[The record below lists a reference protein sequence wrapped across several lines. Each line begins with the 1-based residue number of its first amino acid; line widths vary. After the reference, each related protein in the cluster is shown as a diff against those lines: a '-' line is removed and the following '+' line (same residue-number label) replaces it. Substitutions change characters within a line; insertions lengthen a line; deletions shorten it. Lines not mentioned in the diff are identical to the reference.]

1 MIKDLSFEQEKKLA
15 NSLYYGGG
23 VTQKYIEGG
32 SLIPQGG
39 VDFNAGPKDL
49 QSSARTGNISGGTRD
64 ERKEARGEREPGS
77 GPINAMA
84 VVGAGL
90 GVASSAIDT
99 LDTDD
104 KYGGADVA
112 SSTLKYASMGAV
124 AGPWG
129 AAAGAAVGLGVG
141 LVQKSKFKKQEK
153 KEKRDKE
160 QNEGYDSFMKG
171 QEEFAGYQE
180 GGTIKPTKE
189 LDYEQDPAYKKIKAK
204 YEAEAAFMKKIQG
217 DDYKDEFFNQFNST
231 YSDNTRVSLPDKDR
245 LDMFKTNVEQNWD
258 STPLEERKTYMSTFK
273 TGGMTKGAYS
283 HSTNPLTV
291 VDKGGKPTG
300 MELTGGEGVFDKPFM
315 GKLQGLL
322 TGGKYQEAGKAV
334 QNEMKTWKH
343 K

>member
-23 VTQKYIEGG
+23 VTKKYLGG
-32 SLIPQGG
+32 GETDIPLTPEQIAEA
-39 VDFNAGPKDL
+39 DAAK
-49 QSSARTGNISGGTRD
+49 ATK
-64 ERKEARGEREPGS
+64 KENTAKQL
-77 GPINAMA
+77 
-84 VVGAGL
+84 GAGL
-90 GVASSAIDT
+90 AIGSAAIDA
-99 LDTDD
+99 LDDD
-104 KYGGADVA
+104 PSYGNADIA

-141 LVQKSKFKKQEK
+141 IVQKGKAQKAEK
-153 KEKRDKE
+153 KAKHKALGAKSYQESMSALGE
-160 QNEGYDSFMKG
+160 FEGYQD
-171 QEEFAGYQE
+171 
-180 GGTIKPTKE
+180 GGTIKPSKQME
-189 LDYEQDPAYKKIKAK
+189 YEQDPAYKKIKAK

-217 DDYKDEFFNQFNST
+217 DDYRDEFFNQFNSN

-245 LDMFKTNVEQNWD
+245 SSMFKTHVEQNWENA
-258 STPLEERKTYMSTFK
+258 PLEDKKTYMNMSTFR

-283 HSTNPLTV
+283 HSANPLTV